1 MKFRNIR
8 KTKVID
14 ITPTWK
20 NLVDIVIREI
30 QVSNLSTK
38 QLAITLLGDMA
49 KILDNLKEEK

>member
-49 KILDNLKEEK
+49 KILDSLKEEK

>member
-49 KILDNLKEEK
+49 KILDNLNEEE